1 MLIKRYLLFFAQVF
15 ISCWLSLWTIQANQI
30 SFLIAFIEK
39 SHKVLSSLQ
48 AKKEKREAYLIM
60 KREEKKAQK
69 AAEKLRE
76 EQHKQRMAELRAQ
89 VI

>member
-1 MLIKRYLLFFAQVF
+1 MKRV
-15 ISCWLSLWTIQANQI
+15 T
-30 SFLIAFIEK
+30 
-39 SHKVLSSLQ
+39 KVLSSLQ